1 MAGRRIA
8 YCLGLLGCAGFYWAY
23 REWFS
28 WVLLVGVA
36 ALPWL
41 SLLLSLPAMLTTRLR
56 LRCPSRVMLG
66 ESATAE
72 ASAPCPV
79 PQPGFRAGLSAE
91 NTLTGEKI
99 RQKLGVPLPTG
110 HCGKVMLALK
120 RPRVFDYLGLFKLP
134 LRRPEGCGLL
144 VTPRPISIDPAPDT
158 SRYRDT
164 SLRPKAGGF
173 AENHDLRPYRPGDS
187 LHQIHWKLSAKTDTL
202 IFREPLEPVRG
213 LAAVTLE
220 LRGTPEELD
229 EKLGKLFWL
238 GSYLLEQQIPHEIY
252 CRTGRGLEAFQVDND
267 AALETA
273 LDAILSAPPARD
285 AGEALCPGAAWQYH
299 IGGGEHE
306 AE

>member
-41 SLLLSLPAMLTTRLR
+41 SLLLSLPAILTTRLR
-56 LRCPSRVMLG
+56 LCCPSRVMLG
-66 ESATAE
+66 ESAAAE
-72 ASAPCPV
+72 PSAACPF
-79 PQPGFRAGLSAE
+79 PQPGFRAKLWAV
-91 NTLTGEKI
+91 NTLTGEKV
-99 RQKLGVPLPTG
+99 RQKVDSPIPTA
-110 HCGKVMLALK
+110 HCGNVMLTIRK
-120 RPRVFDYLGLFKLP
+120 PRVFDYLGLFALP
-134 LRRPEGCGLL
+134 SLRPEGCRLL

-173 AENHDLRPYRPGDS
+173 AEHHDLRPYRPGDS

-229 EKLGKLFWL
+229 EKLGQLLWL
-238 GSYLLEQQIPHEIY
+238 SGYLLEQQMPHEIY
-252 CRTGRGLEAFQVDND
+252 CRTGRGLEAFPVDSE
-267 AALETA
+267 AALTAA

-285 AGEALCPGAAWQYH
+285 AGAALCPGATWQYH
-299 IGGGEHE
+299 IGGGDHE